1 MSLPE
6 IVLLDTCSEA
16 DVQRLSERIV
26 AGAVTVF
33 PTDTVYGIGCN
44 AACAASVAR
53 VFSAKHRDSHK
64 PLPVFVSDIV
74 PVLPWVDPAVRG
86 MTRRLAIAFWPGALT
101 IVVNVAGSGIH
112 TQPPPY
118 PEASSIGFRVPRHAG
133 LLRLLSH
140 GLVMAQTSLNES
152 GKTVMERLDAP
163 GAASLLERAD
173 LVLDSRQHPEGRPST
188 VVGLAPGS
196 WTMLREGSI
205 SFADVTAALVEEAL

>member
-1 MSLPE
+1 MSPPE
-6 IVLLDTCSEA
+6 IVLLDACSDA
-16 DVQRLSERIV
+16 DVRRLSERIV

-64 PLPVFVSDIV
+64 PLPVFISDIV
-74 PVLPWVDPAVRG
+74 RFLPWVDPAVRG
-86 MTRRLAIAFWPGALT
+86 MAEHLAKAFWPGALT
-101 IVVNVAGSGIH
+101 IVVNVVGSGIH

-133 LLRLLSH
+133 LHRLLTH

-152 GKTVMERLDAP
+152 GKTVIECLEAP
-163 GAASLLERAD
+163 GAVSLLEQAD
-173 LVLDSRQHPEGRPST
+173 LVLDSRERPEGRPST

-196 WTMLREGSI
+196 WTMLREGAI
-205 SFADVTAALVEEAL
+205 SFADVTSALVGEAL